1 LDRTG
6 DAVIAYELT
15 DQRFLATAG
24 ELSTTSL
31 AIGTAPAGASKS
43 LRRAA
48 TVQPEPRPRSETSFA
63 IRRQRLAEAVRVEVE
78 GELDLATAPQLAR
91 ALAGAAAE
99 GVPLVVAD
107 LAGVTLFDSTT
118 LLVLLKA
125 SLEFR
130 ARGGD
135 LVVRPPEGP
144 ARRLFDLVGLDRPVT
159 FVANGDSDA
168 GGDRTR
174 EAQRLSSLVSSLLD
188 ENAQLQRA
196 LTARIVIE
204 QAKGI
209 VAERLDLD
217 IDAAFGLLRKTA
229 RERRQRIHDLA
240 HAVVE
245 GSEDAEALVA

>member
-1 LDRTG
+1 VIDRPVLLASRDRIG
-6 DAVIAYELT
+6 DAVITYELT
-15 DQRFLATAG
+15 DRSP
-24 ELSTTSL
+24 LSTARELDRTL
-31 AIGTAPAGASKS
+31 AV
-43 LRRAA
+43 A
-48 TVQPEPRPRSETSFA
+48 TVQQEPRSRSETSFA
-63 IRRQRLAEAVRVEVE
+63 VRRERLAEAVRVEVE
-78 GELDLATAPQLAR
+78 GELDLATAPELAG
-91 ALAGAAAE
+91 ALAEAAAE
-99 GVPLVVAD
+99 GVPVVVAD
-107 LAGVTLFDSTT
+107 LAGVTLFDSTA

-125 SLEFR
+125 SLVLR
-130 ARGGD
+130 ARGGE

-159 FVANGDSDA
+159 LVANADGDA
-168 GGDRTR
+168 GADRTR

-196 LTARIVIE
+196 LTSRIVIE

-209 VAERLDLD
+209 LAERLDLD

-240 HAVVE
+240 HSLVE